1 MNKSSYI
8 KLFLTL
14 ALSLN
19 LLGGCEFP
27 QEFETQ
33 NNTSGTKDQVKK
45 SEKTNQE
52 QLKKRVEEIDIAYK
66 TYLESQNKFIESFN
80 QQGFNPDA
88 IPETVNTK
96 DSYEKLLQLNQA
108 ITQLQNEIKPLQTTE
123 SNTISNIISD
133 IEKLIQDLFNKVISP
148 LENGLTKDAVG
159 KVQVG
164 LGVLTGQDTSGKG
177 KFGPITSSGVENF
190 LTDKSQNITEKIS
203 QLKQAINS
211 TSSTTSTTSTTS
223 ISQGDSSSDF
233 QRLEKEFNRFK
244 REANERAK
252 QQDSRIFFWIGSQLI
267 TTVLFIFIFIFLLI
281 IWLRHNKKPR
291 RNHQNKITSGVS
303 SQESEDQVIDRYQ
316 ELEVKYKYLETR
328 LKQLEQHYQNFLTQY
343 IINPSQS
350 TEDKGI
356 TDLHHPSQTLRHSSP
371 QRTRNYQESPLNK
384 PQSALTNT
392 NLSSIESQLIQE
404 YNSNHKALSKK
415 VIEVNVR
422 EDSLNKNRMG
432 SNQPI
437 ALEPTR
443 NGSYWVCESGG
454 VGYLI
459 PKHKLTINQFNV
471 ATIQDLF
478 NCDGYSSN
486 FQGFKLLK
494 PAQVYSS
501 DGGKKWQVS
510 QLGIL
515 RFD

>member
-19 LLGGCEFP
+19 LLGGCKFLP
-27 QEFETQ
+27 KSQPQ
-33 NNTSGTKDQVKK
+33 NNTGTTEQANPVNPPQKP
-45 SEKTNQE
+45 NQE
-52 QLKKRVEEIDIAYK
+52 QLKKRVEEIDEAYT
-66 TYLESQNKFIESFN
+66 TYFESQKKFIESFN
-80 QQGFNPDA
+80 QQP
-88 IPETVNTK
+88 IPKTVNTQ
-96 DSYEKLLQLNQA
+96 DVSEKLSQLNEA
-108 ITQLQNEIKPLQTTE
+108 ITQLKNEIKPLQTTE
-123 SNTISNIISD
+123 SNETSAIISD
-133 IEKLIQDLFNKVISP
+133 IEKLIENLSDQVISP
-148 LENGLTKDAVG
+148 LKNGLTELVVG
-159 KVQVG
+159 EVQVSLG
-164 LGVLTGQDTSGKG
+164 ILQKEATSADGKGRFGEQTSLGVEK
-177 KFGPITSSGVENF
+177 F
-190 LTDKSQNITEKIS
+190 LTEKSQNITEKIS
-203 QLKQAINS
+203 RLKEAINS
-211 TSSTTSTTSTTS
+211 TSSTTSTTS
-223 ISQGDSSSDF
+223 ISPGDSSSDF
-233 QRLEKEFNRFK
+233 LRLEQEFNRFK

-267 TTVLFIFIFIFLLI
+267 TTVLFIFLLI

-291 RNHQNKITSGVS
+291 RNHQNQITSGVS

-316 ELEVKYKYLETR
+316 ELEVKYKCLENQ
-328 LKQLEQHYQNFLTQY
+328 LKQLEQYYQNFLTQY
-343 IINPSQS
+343 IITPSQS
-350 TEDKGI
+350 TEDKVI
-356 TDLHHPSQTLRHSSP
+356 SDLYHPSQTLRHSSP
-371 QRTRNYQESPLNK
+371 QRTRDYQESPLNK

-404 YNSNHKALSKK
+404 YNSNHKALLKK

-443 NGSYWVCESGG
+443 NGSYWVAQSGG

-459 PKHKLTINQFNV
+459 PKYKLKINQYNFE
-471 ATIQDLF
+471 TIQYIF
-478 NCDGYSSN
+478 ECEGYSSN
-486 FQGFKLLK
+486 SQGFKLLK

-515 RFD
+515 QFH